1 MKAVRSASVHLEPA
15 ILCATLA
22 VGIATMP
29 RRAASAATGAEI
41 K

>member
-1 MKAVRSASVHLEPA
+1 MNALRSASVHLELA

-22 VGIATMP
+22 VGMTTMP
-29 RRAASAATGAEI
+29 RRAASAASGAEI